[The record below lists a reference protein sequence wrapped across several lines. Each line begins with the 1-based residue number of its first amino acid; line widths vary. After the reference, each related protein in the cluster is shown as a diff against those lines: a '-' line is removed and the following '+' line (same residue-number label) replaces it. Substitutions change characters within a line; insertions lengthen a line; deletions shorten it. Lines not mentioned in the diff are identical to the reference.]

1 MKSKSTFYSRYF
13 TYIKPITRLPIIKN
27 YAPAVFTLAVT
38 TILILFAIKPTVE
51 TILVLQK
58 KLDNAEEVLA
68 KLTKKVDDLSL
79 GRTNYDNLDTGIKE
93 KIAAALPDTIHLK
106 SLTQTLEQ
114 AAQRHEASV
123 SALQIQPLVIDAKVE
138 DQIGSLSEISFTFN
152 IEGGYQNLI
161 ALLQDLKTSSRL
173 MSINNISLS
182 EVSESKT
189 LLMSLSGKAYY
200 LK

>member
-79 GRTNYDNLDTGIKE
+79 CRTNYDNLDTGIKE
-93 KIAAALPDTIHLK
+93 KIAAALPD
-106 SLTQTLEQ
+106 
-114 AAQRHEASV
+114 
-123 SALQIQPLVIDAKVE
+123 
-138 DQIGSLSEISFTFN
+138 
-152 IEGGYQNLI
+152 
-161 ALLQDLKTSSRL
+161 
-173 MSINNISLS
+173 
-182 EVSESKT
+182 
-189 LLMSLSGKAYY
+189 
-200 LK
+200 